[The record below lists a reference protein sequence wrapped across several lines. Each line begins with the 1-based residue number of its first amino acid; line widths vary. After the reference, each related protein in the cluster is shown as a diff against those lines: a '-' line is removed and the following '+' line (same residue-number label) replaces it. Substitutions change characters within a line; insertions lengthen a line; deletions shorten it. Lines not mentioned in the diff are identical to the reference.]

1 MILVPV
7 KESLSFGRVS
17 DFTITNVGITSFLN
31 NTDHLANQSTKIWF
45 YSSAFF
51 LL

>member
-17 DFTITNVGITSFLN
+17 DFTITN
-31 NTDHLANQSTKIWF
+31 IWF